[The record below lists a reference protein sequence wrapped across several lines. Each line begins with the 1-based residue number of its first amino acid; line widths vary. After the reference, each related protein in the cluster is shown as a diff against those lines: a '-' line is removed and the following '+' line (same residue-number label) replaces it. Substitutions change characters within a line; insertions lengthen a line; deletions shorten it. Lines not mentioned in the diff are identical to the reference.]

1 MTKETLDTAE
11 PGASLGAG
19 ASGEVFEVVGR
30 ETDRVLKRFN
40 SLSIDRSFLQ
50 RNFARLVEM
59 PGFHGSPRVL
69 DFRFDQAP
77 YAVLMERVS
86 GVPLSKVSSMK
97 EAAAWIL
104 IRRLAEILG
113 HAHKYGVYH
122 GHLHPGSILLCGDE
136 REKEPVVLDFGSGLV
151 GDLHHIDLGESA
163 FYSAPEQL
171 MSGGN
176 PWGEGRIQKW
186 DVYSFGL
193 IAFLLINERLPR
205 GLSYIKEHNRLL
217 AHGGGRPVTIDA
229 AAYVEDLY
237 REQAVAWGSSFA
249 LGKEFKLCR
258 EIIDRCLSLNPAD
271 RPVDLREVRNQFRSL
286 EHRFAL
292 EDAEDRVHRE
302 RRKQKAKLFGA
313 RAIAACLGL
322 SFLGATYY
330 LVEYFRKTYFF
341 QNKVTQLDQVVVTQ
355 RAHITHLDERWA
367 DTVTD
372 LKQSREAADTFFHQM
387 AGGDNA
393 GGSGVASIRKEDLE
407 KSRDYYLKTLAD
419 VGDSPET
426 ELERARAL
434 HSLAHIERKMELAD
448 RAIGHFRDAISAFTA
463 ALEHASEGGDAFL
476 DIHTRLADSYETI
489 STLVENPVGHE
500 ALNILER
507 AVHHFEESIRVKP
520 QDDRA
525 VTRLA
530 GTAFKLGRVYDA
542 HRLYDRAINAYSK
555 SAELAIE
562 LRKNSSEQVHL
573 TELIGKLQF
582 QAAKSL
588 RLAGRTEEAINA
600 HIAAMETI
608 ETLRGVNGFSSLQS
622 IQMAES
628 YLELGEL
635 FVSKNA
641 AAEDLDQLYNESLR
655 LVTSLNAGNP
665 EDAEVAILLCRSLT
679 HLGEL
684 ERGEGKWS
692 SGYRMSLRGIEA
704 LKAALDANTGHVE
717 GILVLAEARLEH
729 LKFLGNEHA
738 TAVKVAL
745 KGVENAEAAGTIL
758 TGESPVAEPLLSQ
771 FRGRLSRIF
780 QVYAVLCEELGES
793 AVSKKC
799 LEQSAMQV
807 SFMADGDIRE

>member
-1 MTKETLDTAE
+1 MINESLETLKL
-11 PGASLGAG
+11 GASLGAG
-19 ASGEVFEVVGR
+19 SSGEVFEVVGR
-30 ETDRVLKRFN
+30 ESSHVIKRFN
-40 SLSIDRSFLQ
+40 SLAIDRQFLE
-50 RNFARLVEM
+50 RNFARMAAM
-59 PGFHGSPRVL
+59 PDLHGTPAVL
-69 DFRFDQAP
+69 DHRFSSPP
-77 YAVLMERVS
+77 YAVLMERIS
-86 GVPLSKVSSMK
+86 GQPLSKVSSMK
-97 EAAAWIL
+97 ESAAWAV

-113 HAHKYGVYH
+113 HAHKHGVYH
-122 GHLHPGSILLCGDE
+122 GHLHPGSILLSGDN
-136 REKEPVVLDFGSGLV
+136 REPMVMDYGSGLV
-151 GDLHHIDLGESA
+151 GDIHHIDLGDSA
-163 FYSAPEQL
+163 FFSAPEQL
-171 MSGGN
+171 LSGGR

-193 IAFLLINERLPR
+193 IAFWLINERLPR
-205 GLSYIKEHNRLL
+205 GLAYLKEHHRLI
-217 AHGGGRPVTIDA
+217 AHSGGRPVAINA
-229 AAYVEDLY
+229 PAYVDELH
-237 REQAVAWGSSFA
+237 RNPGIAWGSSFA

-258 EIIDRCLSLNPAD
+258 EIIDRCLSLNPAE
-271 RPVDLREVRNQFRSL
+271 RPVDLREVRNQFRAL

-292 EDAEDRVHRE
+292 EDAEERVLWE

-393 GGSGVASIRKEDLE
+393 GGSGVAAIRKEDLE

-448 RAIGHFRDAISAFTA
+448 RATGHFREAVEAFTA
-463 ALEHASEGGDAFL
+463 ALKHVDGEGDAVL
-476 DIHTRLADSYETI
+476 DIHTRLADSYESL
-489 STLVENPVGHE
+489 STLVDNPVGHE
-500 ALNILER
+500 ALEILEK
-507 AVHHFEESIRVKP
+507 AVHHFEESIRIKP

-562 LRKNSSEQVHL
+562 LRKDSSEQVHL

-588 RLAGRTEEAINA
+588 RLAGRGDDAINA

-608 ETLRGVNGFSSLQS
+608 ETLRGVNGFSALQS

-641 AAEDLDQLYNESLR
+641 TTEDLDQLYNESLR

-665 EDAEVAILLCRSLT
+665 EDTEVAILLCRSLI

-692 SGYRMSLRGIEA
+692 SGYRMSIRGVDALRTALEA
-704 LKAALDANTGHVE
+704 NSKHVE
-717 GILVLAEARLEH
+717 GTLVLAEARLEH
-729 LKFLGNEHA
+729 LKFLEEEPEA
-738 TAVKVAL
+738 AVKVAL
-745 KGVENAEAAGTIL
+745 KGVETAEAAGAML
-758 TGESPVAEPLLSQ
+758 SGKSSVAEPLLSQ

-780 QVYAVLCEELGES
+780 RVYGEVCEELGES
-793 AVSKKC
+793 VMSKKC
-799 LEQSAMQV
+799 QEYSAMQV
-807 SFMADGDIRE
+807 SFMTTDETRE